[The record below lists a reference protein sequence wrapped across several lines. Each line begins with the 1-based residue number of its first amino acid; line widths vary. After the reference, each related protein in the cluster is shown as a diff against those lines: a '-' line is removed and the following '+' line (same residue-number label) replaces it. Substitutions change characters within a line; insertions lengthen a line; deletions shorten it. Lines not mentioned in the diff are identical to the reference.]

1 MESNASRVHDP
12 RQAIF
17 KDGLG
22 TRYRRDGAD
31 GPFEILVLRDAFA
44 PIPSFEFL
52 VRERVNRLAHV
63 RSEHFARV
71 YDVEHVPDGAKVAI
85 VSRAA
90 AGVRLSRMLAIAEQ
104 NLLPLDVESALC
116 VLRQLLTAMSELH
129 DDAPDACHGTLSAD
143 RVVVTSTGRV
153 VVVEHVLGAALA
165 QLRHSPERYWKEL
178 RIALPIA
185 VTAPLLDRRA
195 DVAQIGMI
203 ALALMLGRPIAD
215 GEYPDDVAALANG
228 SFGLGGG
235 FEPFPEWL
243 RTWLSQALSLEPTRW
258 FASAVEARHAF
269 EAGLK
274 SGGHGASEDRLLA
287 FLREYSRF
295 DPIEPARTMPV
306 AAAHA
311 AAAPVAASPASTPVL
326 KVAKVAP
333 AAAAAPAPFAAPST
347 FAAPSA
353 FSGPSP
359 FSAPAAVA
367 AAPAVVAA
375 PTVAAPA
382 AASAPAVAAA
392 PARAAAPVAAP
403 APVVPPAP
411 RPVPVAVT
419 PAPAPVAAPA
429 PAPSVTPAPA
439 AMRPSVVP
447 MVPKDPPRQNRA
459 FEPEPPRPSRAFE
472 TESPRLTD
480 VEEETEETQER
491 VNHRPRLIAAAVVV
505 IALTSGGVMAA
516 RRYFAAPVNTP
527 PSTGTVVVNTE
538 PAGVN
543 VVIDGQ
549 AHGMTPTTA
558 TLSVGTHTIELST
571 SGARRT
577 MTVNVA
583 AGAQVSQFIEMPK
596 AVAGTGDLQV
606 RTDPAGA
613 KVSVDGQPRGV
624 SPLTISALTPG
635 SHMVALENDLGSVNQ
650 EVSIQPGATASLVV
664 PMKAPQGAPVSG
676 WISIVAPAELQI
688 FENQKLLGSSRTD
701 RIMVATGRHEIEFSN
716 DTLGYRGT
724 QTINVGPGQVARLR
738 PEWPQGTIAINATP
752 WANVTLDGQDLG
764 ETPVGNTSV
773 PIGTHEVVFRHPQL
787 GEQRFTAT
795 VTATAP
801 ARLSVDMRKK

>member
-1 MESNASRVHDP
+1 MESNASRVHG
-12 RQAIF
+12 QAIF

-22 TRYRRDGAD
+22 TRHRRDNAD
-31 GPFEILVLRDAFA
+31 GPFEVLVLRDAFA

-63 RSEHFARV
+63 RSEHFARI
-71 YDVEHVPDGAKVAI
+71 YDVEHVTEGAKVAL

-116 VLRQLLTAMSELH
+116 LLHQILTAMSELH
-129 DDAPDACHGTLSAD
+129 DDAPDACHGTLAAE

-165 QLRHSPERYWKEL
+165 QLRYAPERYWKEL
-178 RIALPIA
+178 HVALPIA

-195 DVAQIGMI
+195 DVAQIAMI
-203 ALALMLGRPIAD
+203 ALALLLGRPIAD
-215 GEYPDDVAALANG
+215 DEYPADVASLANG

-235 FEPFPEWL
+235 FEPFPDWL

-258 FASAVEARHAF
+258 FASAIEARDAF
-269 EAGLK
+269 EVGLK
-274 SGGHGASEDRLLA
+274 SGGPAPSEERLHA

-295 DPIEPARTMPV
+295 DPIEAARPAPVVSAPV
-306 AAAHA
+306 AAAPA
-311 AAAPVAASPASTPVL
+311 PAPKAAKPAAAPVAAR
-326 KVAKVAP
+326 
-333 AAAAAPAPFAAPST
+333 APFAAPASV
-347 FAAPSA
+347 A
-353 FSGPSP
+353 
-359 FSAPAAVA
+359 APAAVA
-367 AAPAVVAA
+367 VATPVAASGPVAAHATFAAPASVA
-375 PTVAAPA
+375 T
-382 AASAPAVAAA
+382 
-392 PARAAAPVAAP
+392 P
-403 APVVPPAP
+403 APVPASKP
-411 RPVPVAVT
+411 FATPAPVPVSKPVAT
-419 PAPAPVAAPA
+419 PAPAPAPNPFTATPA
-429 PAPSVTPAPA
+429 PTPAAVAPTPTSVPVASPAPA
-439 AMRPSVVP
+439 AMRPPVAP
-447 MVPKDPPRQNRA
+447 AVPKDPPRQ
-459 FEPEPPRPSRAFE
+459 SRAFE
-472 TESPRLTD
+472 TEMPPQPYEPDEDMQTG
-480 VEEETEETQER
+480 T
-491 VNHRPRLIAAAVVV
+491 NHRPRLIAAAVVV

-516 RRYFAAPVNTP
+516 RRYLAAPVATP
-527 PSTGTVVVNTE
+527 PSTGTVAVNTD
-538 PAGVN
+538 PAGAR

-549 AHGMTPTTA
+549 AHGTTPTTA
-558 TLSVGTHTIELST
+558 TLSVGQHTIELS
-571 SGARRT
+571 SDGVRRT

-624 SPLTISALTPG
+624 SPLTVPGLTPG
-635 SHMVALENDLGSVNQ
+635 NHMVVLENDLGSVNE

-664 PMKAPQGAPVSG
+664 PMKTPQGAPVSG
-676 WISIVAPAELQI
+676 WISITAPAELQI
-688 FENQKLLGSSRTD
+688 FENQRLLGSSRTD
-701 RIMVATGRHEIEFSN
+701 RIMVAAGRHEIEFGN
-716 DTLGYRGT
+716 DALGYHAS
-724 QTINVGPGQVARLR
+724 QTIQVGPGQVARLR

-752 WANVTLDGQDLG
+752 WATVTLDGQDLG

-787 GEQRFTAT
+787 GEQRLTAT